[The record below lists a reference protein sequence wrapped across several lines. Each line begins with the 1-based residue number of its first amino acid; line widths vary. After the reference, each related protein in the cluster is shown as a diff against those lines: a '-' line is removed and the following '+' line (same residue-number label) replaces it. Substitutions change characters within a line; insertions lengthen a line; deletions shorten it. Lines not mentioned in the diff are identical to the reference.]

1 MVVQRGEVEQD
12 NEEVEVVLVVDLEED
27 PRGKDDDEWLV
38 CETYIIHNFFF
49 VLMFNYGVYRRQMTL
64 NKSIEK
70 IKKEYLDD
78 REKRKGTN
86 IYIYTL

>member
-27 PRGKDDDEWLV
+27 PRDKDDEWLV